1 MQYVRNWLMEKYRIL
16 AVVSLPQTTFM
27 STGAGVKSSVLFLR
41 KRSAKASQRIHDAK
55 LSLQSG
61 IAKKGKLVERL
72 AEIDNKRKAAVSD
85 LDHKPEFAAL
95 AAKERKANTD
105 YKAAY
110 AEIAA
115 EAEKSTAELREEL
128 ERQYSGK
135 VGELLPDE
143 EIFMAIAEDIG
154 FDATGKATKVN
165 ELDEIGVA
173 LADFIKKEA
182 ES

>member
-1 MQYVRNWLMEKYRIL
+1 
-16 AVVSLPQTTFM
+16 M

-61 IAKKGKLVERL
+61 IAKKGRLVERL
-72 AEIDNKRKAAVSD
+72 AEIDNKRKAAVSE
-85 LDHKPEFAAL
+85 LDRQPEFAAL

-110 AEIAA
+110 ADIAA

-128 ERQYSGK
+128 ERQYSDK

-154 FDATGKATKVN
+154 FDATGKPTKVN

-182 ES
+182 EA

>member
-1 MQYVRNWLMEKYRIL
+1 MN
-16 AVVSLPQTTFM
+16 
-27 STGAGVKSSVLFLR
+27 
-41 KRSAKASQRIHDAK
+41 
-55 LSLQSG
+55 
-61 IAKKGKLVERL
+61 
-72 AEIDNKRKAAVSD
+72 NK
-85 LDHKPEFAAL
+85 
-95 AAKERKANTD
+95 NTD
-105 YKAAY
+105 YRAVY

-128 ERQYSGK
+128 ERQYSDK

-154 FDATGKATKVN
+154 FDATGKPTKVN

>member
-1 MQYVRNWLMEKYRIL
+1 M
-16 AVVSLPQTTFM
+16 
-27 STGAGVKSSVLFLR
+27 AGVCT
-41 KRSAKASQRIHDAK
+41 
-55 LSLQSG
+55 
-61 IAKKGKLVERL
+61 
-72 AEIDNKRKAAVSD
+72 VS
-85 LDHKPEFAAL
+85 EEEFCIFAAL
-95 AAKERKANTD
+95 TAKERKADTA

-115 EAEKSTAELREEL
+115 EAEKSTAELRDEL
-128 ERQYSGK
+128 ERQYSDK

-154 FDATGKATKVN
+154 FDATGKPTKVN

-173 LADFIKKEA
+173 LAGFIKKEA